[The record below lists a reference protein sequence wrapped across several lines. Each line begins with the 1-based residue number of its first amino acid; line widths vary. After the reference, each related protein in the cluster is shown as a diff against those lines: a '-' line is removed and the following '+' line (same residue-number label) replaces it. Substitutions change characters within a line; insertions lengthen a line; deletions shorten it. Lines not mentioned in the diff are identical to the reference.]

1 MKLAKITVFF
11 QFLSRCQWCIDC
23 AKHIVNRKVVT
34 IRYYKREVGLSK
46 LIAGR
51 TSQLNFNFF
60 SKIWWN
66 SSKGLCPKSRFSCT
80 DTSFWIWPK
89 IEIFLGLFW
98 SFLTRQNL
106 FKRLLEFT
114 QNWLCLSND
123 TKDTIVWWALK
134 DVHDRV
140 VYIGEI

>member
-1 MKLAKITVFF
+1 MSKKSIQLYWHFLLNLAK
-11 QFLSRCQWCIDC
+11 
-23 AKHIVNRKVVT
+23 N
-34 IRYYKREVGLSK
+34 
-46 LIAGR
+46 
-51 TSQLNFNFF
+51 
-60 SKIWWN
+60 
-66 SSKGLCPKSRFSCT
+66 
-80 DTSFWIWPK
+80 
-89 IEIFLGLFW
+89 EIFLGLFW